1 VTESSLIAPRRQL
14 FQWTLAFCWFGIPF
28 VRFGGQGLVEI
39 DLVTQTL
46 HLAGA
51 TFRIEELLLFLLLL
65 LGGIFFFLLITM
77 VLGRVWCGWVCPQ
90 TAFVDL
96 AEAVARRLGLTV
108 RHFRLSGPT
117 GPRLLLVLFLAVFA
131 LSAGASFVW
140 YFVPPYE
147 YFARLGR
154 GELGS
159 WPLGTTLVLAG
170 LIFVDLLLLRRI
182 FCRDF
187 CPYGRFQTVLVHPG
201 TLILREL
208 PEEAERCLDCRA
220 CLRACP
226 MEIDIRNGYQV
237 ECINCA
243 RCLDACR
250 QVMAPCG
257 EPGIIGYTFG
267 YGGRGWRAL
276 LDTRLLAIALILA
289 GLLGGLIFFAAH
301 RAPVSFKVSRPAEAR
316 SLVRPDGRLVT
327 VFTGFLRNR
336 ADRELPVRITATLE
350 DGTKLSVTGPTE
362 LILHEDDNRRV
373 QLAVATPVP
382 AGKPLTVIFTIS
394 DRNGRKLLASRA
406 YIPQSAAGE
415 NERH

>member
-1 VTESSLIAPRRQL
+1 MPMNKPSLIAPRRQL
-14 FQWTLAFCWFGIPF
+14 FQWTLALCWFGIPF
-28 VRFGGQGLVEI
+28 VRLGGHGLVEI

-46 HLAGA
+46 YLAGA

-77 VLGRVWCGWVCPQ
+77 VLGRVWCGWACPQ
-90 TAFVDL
+90 TAFDDL
-96 AEAVARRLGLTV
+96 AEAVARRLGLSA
-108 RHFRLSGPT
+108 RHFRISGPA
-117 GPRLLLVLFLAVFA
+117 GPRLLLVLFFAGFA
-131 LSAGASFVW
+131 LLTGASFVW

-147 YFARLGR
+147 YFARLLR
-154 GELGS
+154 SNLGG
-159 WPLGTTLVLAG
+159 WPLGTTLALAG

-201 TLILREL
+201 TLTLREL

-226 MEIDIRNGYQV
+226 MDIDIRKGYQV

-250 QVMAPCG
+250 KIMAPRG

-267 YGGRGWRAL
+267 YGEQGWRSL
-276 LDTRLLAIALILA
+276 LETRLLAIALILA
-289 GLLGGLIFFAAH
+289 GLIGGLVFFAAH
-301 RAPVSFKVSRPAEAR
+301 RTPVSFKVSRPAEAR

-327 VFTGFLRNR
+327 VFTGYLRNR
-336 ADRELPVRITATLE
+336 ADRGMAVRITVTLE
-350 DGTKLSVTGPTE
+350 DGTELPITGPTE
-362 LILHEDDNRRV
+362 LTLLEDDNRRL
-373 QLAVATPVP
+373 QLAVVTPAP
-382 AGKPLTVIFTIS
+382 ADKPLAVIFTVS
-394 DRNGRKLLASRA
+394 DQEGQKLLASRA
-406 YIPQSAAGE
+406 YIPQSAKIG
-415 NERH
+415 R